1 MRPLK
6 NIFDAIDAE
15 YSVLKDQLQAWER
28 ARSTNDLSHDT
39 QSAHA
44 SAAELKRHIDELV
57 SVVPKPG
64 AKNPLRPT
72 DEQTLDD
79 DFAAFAAPFHAK
91 GAEHATYNVPASPPT
106 NLGAGGDGKPGTVP
120 GTVSVQTP
128 AQAGKSPGH
137 IPPKK

>member
-1 MRPLK
+1 MEVTTLRPLE

-57 SVVPKPG
+57 NVVPKPG
-64 AKNPLRPT
+64 AKNPLRPA

-79 DFAAFAAPFHAK
+79 DSFAGPEHGK
-91 GAEHATYNVPASPPT
+91 GPDHEMHNVPASPPT
-106 NLGAGGDGKPGTVP
+106 NLGAGGDGKP